1 MYKKLGMETEKTEE
15 PKVEKTVL
23 GVETQPGKTYE
34 PLKTKKKR
42 KKRKKKKKK
51 KKDKDDGKTEVE
63 QKVKDLKRKQ
73 LRERLR
79 QMKLVRQY
87 GRAGALE
94 KLNASKDN
102 YGDKAN
108 KDKVEL
114 AKSMK
119 GKSKRGKRQ
128 AMRQMMQ
135 MLPDGQIPALD
146 QMMKTQFTGDEYNQW
161 KSHMKQRQ
169 ATSNDKLAT
178 VEKVESLDVEQMNVP
193 ISEMTKE
200 EKDKLEVLDNTKR
213 RRGIRR
219 AKPTPAIDLSK

>member
-1 MYKKLGMETEKTEE
+1 MATKVDKIEE
-15 PKVEKTVL
+15 VKEVPKVTH
-23 GVETQPGKTYE
+23 E
-34 PLKTKKKR
+34 PNPPNPPKKTK

-51 KKDKDDGKTEVE
+51 KKNKDDGKTDVE
-63 QKVKDLKRKQ
+63 QKVKDLKRQQ

-94 KLNASKDN
+94 KLSASKDKYEDN
-102 YGDKAN
+102 TN
-108 KDKVEL
+108 KDKADL

-135 MLPDGQIPALD
+135 MLPDGQIPMLD
-146 QMMKTQFTGDEYNQW
+146 NMMKTQFTGDEYNQW

-169 ATSNDKLAT
+169 STSKDKLAN
-178 VEKVESLDVEQMNVP
+178 VEKVESLDVSQMNVP
-193 ISEMTKE
+193 ISEMTQE
-200 EKDKLEVLDNTKR
+200 DKDNLEVLDNTKR

-219 AKPTPAIDLSK
+219 AKPTPAIDLTK